1 MDELERIERIDR
13 AVPYDLNAERSTLG
27 SILLDRDAIIAVAG
41 WLHPEYFYLQK
52 HAYIYEAMLACYN
65 RRIPP
70 DLTTVIDELRRQNRL
85 EQVGGIFALSELA
98 GYVPTAV
105 HVEYYARIVERTA
118 IFRRLIE
125 AGGKI
130 TALGYAEHEEVEDAL
145 DKAEAELF
153 AVSQRRTMQDFVH
166 IGSVID
172 TYFEQ
177 VSDLS
182 ERRSELVGL
191 PTGYYDLD
199 KLTGGLQRSD
209 LLILAARP
217 SVGKTSLALS
227 LAYHAGVVQQHTVA
241 IFSLEMSREQ
251 LVQRLLAMHTGID
264 TQRLRTGNIDRDLQR
279 VMEGMGVLSS
289 APIFI
294 DDTPALSIM
303 EMRSRAR
310 RLHAQSR
317 IELIVVD
324 YLQLMQGR
332 RSDNRVQEVSEI
344 SRGLKA
350 LARELNVPVLAL
362 SQLSRSVEGRTN
374 HVPML
379 SDLRESGCLAGDT
392 LVYLPE
398 TGDYCRIDALVG
410 QHGFN
415 VLALDPTTYQLVACP
430 VERAFTTGE
439 QLVYTL
445 TTRLGR
451 TIRATANHKFLT
463 VNGWVRL
470 DALTL
475 GQRIALP
482 RQIPSP
488 TQQTLSDAE
497 VALLGHLIGDGC
509 TLPRHT
515 IQYTTNDGVLAQM
528 VATLSQSVFG
538 TTITPRIQRERT
550 WYQVYLCAT
559 QHLTHQQRN
568 PIAAWLDTLGVF
580 GLRSH
585 EKRVPAPIFRQPAEI
600 IGLFLKHLWATDG
613 SIQLVQGKHPRPL
626 AYYATSSPL
635 LARQVQSLL
644 LRLSINARLVPKPQH
659 HKGRTQYHVVITGK
673 PELLRFLDLIGA
685 IGQQKQ
691 VHAKAI
697 RDHVAER
704 VANTNRDVI
713 PRDVWHSTVR
723 PAMAAIGLSTRQMQA
738 ALGTA
743 SCGTALY
750 QQNISRERAAA
761 VARVVSSPHLAQLAQ
776 SDVYWDEIVSITPNG
791 VEPVYDLT
799 VARLHNFVA
808 NDIIVHNSIEQDAD
822 IVMFIY
828 REDMYDRE
836 TDKKG
841 IAEIHIAKHRNGPLG
856 VVPLRFEA
864 TTTSFQNLEH
874 HRYDARG

>member
-482 RQIPSP
+482 R
-488 TQQTLSDAE
+488 
-497 VALLGHLIGDGC
+497 
-509 TLPRHT
+509 HT
-515 IQYTTNDGVLAQM
+515 IQYTTNDGALA
-528 VATLSQSVFG
+528 
-538 TTITPRIQRERT
+538 
-550 WYQVYLCAT
+550 
-559 QHLTHQQRN
+559 
-568 PIAAWLDTLGVF
+568 
-580 GLRSH
+580 
-585 EKRVPAPIFRQPAEI
+585 
-600 IGLFLKHLWATDG
+600 
-613 SIQLVQGKHPRPL
+613 
-626 AYYATSSPL
+626 
-635 LARQVQSLL
+635 
-644 LRLSINARLVPKPQH
+644 
-659 HKGRTQYHVVITGK
+659 
-673 PELLRFLDLIGA
+673 
-685 IGQQKQ
+685 
-691 VHAKAI
+691 
-697 RDHVAER
+697 
-704 VANTNRDVI
+704 
-713 PRDVWHSTVR
+713 
-723 PAMAAIGLSTRQMQA
+723 
-738 ALGTA
+738 
-743 SCGTALY
+743 
-750 QQNISRERAAA
+750 QNISRERAAA

-874 HRYDARG
+874 HRYDTRG

>member
-1 MDELERIERIDR
+1 MDELERVERIDR
-13 AVPYDLNAERSTLG
+13 TVPYDLNAERSTLG
-27 SILLDRDAIIAVAG
+27 SILLDREAIIAVAG

-85 EQVGGIFALSELA
+85 EQVGSIFALSELA
-98 GYVPTAV
+98 SHVPTAV

-130 TALGYAEHEEVEDAL
+130 TALGYAEHEEVEEAL

-166 IGSVID
+166 IRSVID

-182 ERRSELVGL
+182 ERRGELVGL

-227 LAYHAGVVQQHTVA
+227 LAYHASVVQQHTVA

-279 VMEGMGVLSS
+279 VMEGMGVLSA

-303 EMRSRAR
+303 EMRSRSR

-332 RSDNRVQEVSEI
+332 RNDNRVQEVSEI

-392 LVYLPE
+392 LVYLPDS
-398 TGDYCRIDALVG
+398 GDYYRIDALVG
-410 QHGFN
+410 QRGFN
-415 VLALDPTTYQLVACP
+415 VLALDPTTYQLVAYP
-430 VERAFTTGE
+430 VERAFATGE
-439 QLVYTL
+439 QQVYTL

-463 VNGWVRL
+463 VHGWVRL
-470 DALTL
+470 DTL
-475 GQRIALP
+475 SAGQRIALP
-482 RQIPSP
+482 RQLPSP

-497 VALLGHLIGDGC
+497 VALLGHLVGDGC
-509 TLPRHT
+509 TLPRHI
-515 IQYTTNDGVLAQM
+515 IQYTTNDVTLAHL
-528 VATLSQSVFG
+528 VATLSNSVFG
-538 TTITPRIQRERT
+538 TTITPRIHQERT
-550 WYQVYLCAT
+550 WYQVYLGAA
-559 QHLTHQQRN
+559 QQLTHQQRN
-568 PIAAWLDTLGVF
+568 PIAAWLDDLGVF
-580 GLRSH
+580 GLRSY
-585 EKRVPAPIFRQPAEI
+585 EKRVPAPIFRQPAAT

-613 SIQLVQGKHPRPL
+613 CIQLVQGNHPRPI
-626 AYYATSSPL
+626 AYYATSSLL

-644 LRLSINARLVPKPQH
+644 LRLGIHARLAHKPQH

-691 VHAKAI
+691 AHADAI
-697 RDHVAER
+697 RAYVAER

-713 PRDVWHSTVR
+713 PRDVWQHVIR
-723 PAMAAIGLSTRQMQA
+723 PAMATMAMSTRHMQA
-738 ALGTA
+738 VLGT
-743 SCGTALY
+743 SYCGTALY
-750 QQNISRERAAA
+750 QQNISRERAQAI
-761 VARVVSSPHLAQLAQ
+761 ARVVASPHLAQLAQ
-776 SDVYWDEIVSITPNG
+776 SDVYWDEIVSIIQTG
-791 VEPVYDLT
+791 LSQSMT
-799 VARLHNFVA
+799 
-808 NDIIVHNSIEQDAD
+808 
-822 IVMFIY
+822 
-828 REDMYDRE
+828 
-836 TDKKG
+836 
-841 IAEIHIAKHRNGPLG
+841 
-856 VVPLRFEA
+856 
-864 TTTSFQNLEH
+864 
-874 HRYDARG
+874 

>member
-613 SIQLVQGKHPRPL
+613 SIQC
-626 AYYATSSPL
+626 
-635 LARQVQSLL
+635 
-644 LRLSINARLVPKPQH
+644 
-659 HKGRTQYHVVITGK
+659 
-673 PELLRFLDLIGA
+673 
-685 IGQQKQ
+685 
-691 VHAKAI
+691 
-697 RDHVAER
+697 
-704 VANTNRDVI
+704 
-713 PRDVWHSTVR
+713 DVWHSTVR